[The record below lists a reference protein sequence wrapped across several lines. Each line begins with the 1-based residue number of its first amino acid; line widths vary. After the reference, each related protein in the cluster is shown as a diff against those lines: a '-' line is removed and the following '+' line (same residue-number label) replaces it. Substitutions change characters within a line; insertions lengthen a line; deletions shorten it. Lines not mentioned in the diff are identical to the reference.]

1 MIDEEST
8 GKTEGVDSSK
18 PSDEKV
24 AESPKLSVDDV
35 AKEVIAGMWGRGQ
48 MRKKRLTE
56 AGYDPVEVKAAVDK
70 IFGRV

>member
-1 MIDEEST
+1 MNDEEPT
-8 GKTEGVDSSK
+8 GETDAVDISK
-18 PSDEKV
+18 PSDEEV
-24 AESPKLSVDDV
+24 ANPPKLSVDDV

>member
-1 MIDEEST
+1 MIDEEPT
-8 GKTEGVDSSK
+8 EKTD
-18 PSDEKV
+18 DEEV

-56 AGYDPVEVKAAVDK
+56 AGYDPVEVKTAVDK